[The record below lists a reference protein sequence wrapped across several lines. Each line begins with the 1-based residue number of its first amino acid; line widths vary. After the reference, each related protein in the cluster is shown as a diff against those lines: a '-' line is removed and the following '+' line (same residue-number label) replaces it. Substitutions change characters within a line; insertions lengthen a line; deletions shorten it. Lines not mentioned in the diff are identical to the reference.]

1 MDIDYREPR
10 MNYLLKTSTILVGVV
25 LLLRALLRSNLII
38 LRNQLPSHLL
48 HQPVHVQR
56 NLLTP
61 KVGKELLQL
70 VESIGTKNG
79 YPTNVVDTSF
89 YHTEHEHVGEAVPAV
104 TEADGSV
111 ICENPFLVPSVNRTL
126 CLLAGRIDIGRH
138 LILTGGARGLR
149 EPYAKIISRVQS
161 FGAYHFDLNAYPVVS
176 RLFQEKEFLNTA
188 LKVCPANKRHLDPF
202 QFNFI
207 IQVPGQTV
215 ATHIDGVYFK
225 GASRFQFP
233 QWLLA
238 AMKFSGLWEDE
249 FVDQVQVV
257 GYLHQWQPKEDE
269 EETKTTK
276 VKVVQESSMDTD
288 QYGSFVYWNDE
299 NPIPKRVLPFP
310 LSGNVVDGSKV
321 VHAASVY
328 RKDAD
333 IPTIDKSIA
342 NWLKKVKDEKDRWTL
357 SNDRDGV
364 FKNYT
369 LNDLRISIVYRARCF
384 TTAEEAQQFREQLHG
399 EGGKDGR
406 FTLEE
411 ILNRFLNDLIQ
422 KGYYSKGTTLS
433 MIPRLELAMK
443 ILKVYIKYPLPST
456 PTIPYNYCAAS
467 KLIPWL
473 KGPLSLI
480 C

>member
-1 MDIDYREPR
+1 

-207 IQVPGQTV
+207 I
-215 ATHIDGVYFK
+215 
-225 GASRFQFP
+225 
-233 QWLLA
+233 
-238 AMKFSGLWEDE
+238 
-249 FVDQVQVV
+249 
-257 GYLHQWQPKEDE
+257 
-269 EETKTTK
+269 
-276 VKVVQESSMDTD
+276 
-288 QYGSFVYWNDE
+288 
-299 NPIPKRVLPFP
+299 
-310 LSGNVVDGSKV
+310 
-321 VHAASVY
+321 
-328 RKDAD
+328 
-333 IPTIDKSIA
+333 
-342 NWLKKVKDEKDRWTL
+342 
-357 SNDRDGV
+357 
-364 FKNYT
+364 
-369 LNDLRISIVYRARCF
+369 
-384 TTAEEAQQFREQLHG
+384 
-399 EGGKDGR
+399 
-406 FTLEE
+406 
-411 ILNRFLNDLIQ
+411 
-422 KGYYSKGTTLS
+422 
-433 MIPRLELAMK
+433 
-443 ILKVYIKYPLPST
+443 
-456 PTIPYNYCAAS
+456 
-467 KLIPWL
+467 
-473 KGPLSLI
+473 
-480 C
+480 